1 MEGQQA
7 KLKEVRDRLDR
18 ISRDDNQY
26 LELATQEHR
35 MLQVGS
41 FLTWPGTLACR
52 VWRGEVGA
60 LMGLGVRD
68 LVEEVKPE
76 DPGERRAPGLQC
88 LCNLSTPG
96 ELGSTV

>member
-1 MEGQQA
+1 MFSLQAEKVFMVARGLVREAREDLEGQQA

-68 LVEEVKPE
+68 LV
-76 DPGERRAPGLQC
+76 RR
-88 LCNLSTPG
+88 
-96 ELGSTV
+96 